1 MGRSSQMWKFRP
13 HAIDGCDAIA
23 GVSPRRLRTGFLR
36 RLTGLSAAV
45 AIVAACA
52 AVLAPASSAAP
63 RGPAM
68 PVEFDLARYQPVSPT
83 PFRSLAYAD
92 NGKSFFFAGPWMCQI
107 GGQYRYVGCKGR
119 PATAPP
125 TARGAI
131 IVGDIQG
138 PWWVV
143 PGGPLDVNYRFGS
156 KAGFRP
162 PVLGVGKRV
171 TIEGVTCTAPRPSV
185 VACRTAERAMILTPS
200 WHKFFWPSWD
210 TIKPGNN
217 AVAHDGNPAPR
228 YLPPR
233 LQYWNQLPA
242 NPPAPK

>member
-1 MGRSSQMWKFRP
+1 MWKFRP

-92 NGKSFFFAGPWMCQI
+92 NGKSFF
-107 GGQYRYVGCKGR
+107 
-119 PATAPP
+119 
-125 TARGAI
+125 
-131 IVGDIQG
+131 
-138 PWWVV
+138 
-143 PGGPLDVNYRFGS
+143 
-156 KAGFRP
+156 
-162 PVLGVGKRV
+162 
-171 TIEGVTCTAPRPSV
+171 
-185 VACRTAERAMILTPS
+185 VA
-200 WHKFFWPSWD
+200 
-210 TIKPGNN
+210 
-217 AVAHDGNPAPR
+217 
-228 YLPPR
+228 
-233 LQYWNQLPA
+233 
-242 NPPAPK
+242 